1 MPDPQQQ
8 QQQVGP
14 QELTSL
20 APPRG
25 ESSEGPQCD
34 FRGNRLPTS
43 LRNWHLLL
51 RTPEKGEGIPEPGLY
66 WGTFQQLK
74 DICLPGRKLPQQGY
88 GYRKIETE
96 EAARKEWHDQGHRRP
111 IPRFSL

>member
-1 MPDPQQQ
+1 MA
-8 QQQVGP
+8 
-14 QELTSL
+14 L
-20 APPRG
+20 PRW
-25 ESSEGPQCD
+25 ESAEGPQCD
-34 FRGNRLPTS
+34 FRGNRLPAS
-43 LRNWHLLL
+43 HKNWYLLL

-66 WGTFQQLK
+66 WGTFHQLK
-74 DICLPGRKLPQQGY
+74 DICLPGRKLPQLGY